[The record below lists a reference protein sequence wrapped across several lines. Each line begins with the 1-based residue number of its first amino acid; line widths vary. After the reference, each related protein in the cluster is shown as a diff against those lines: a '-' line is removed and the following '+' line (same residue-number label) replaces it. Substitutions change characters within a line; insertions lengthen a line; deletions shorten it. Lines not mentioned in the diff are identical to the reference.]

1 MQRREQSS
9 EALTCPGTDSPL
21 ILSFLLSA
29 IIGREHVGFWSFFVF
44 CSFVVMIGIMVLGDR
59 C

>member
-1 MQRREQSS
+1 MEQSS
-9 EALTCPGTDSPL
+9 EVLICLGTDSPL
-21 ILSFLLSA
+21 ILSLLISA

-44 CSFVVMIGIMVLGDR
+44 RSFVVMVGIMVLGDR